1 MTTQAL
7 SGKCLCGA
15 CQFTATP
22 VDNKIGACH
31 CSTCRGWGGGPFM
44 SVGCGK
50 SVSFNADAP
59 IKVYDSSPWA
69 ERGFCQECGSHLFYR
84 LKGDGLY
91 FVLAGSF
98 DDLGQ
103 VVFDHQVFIDQKP
116 DFYSF
121 ANQTHNMTGA
131 EMFAKFAPPA

>member
-1 MTTQAL
+1 
-7 SGKCLCGA
+7 
-15 CQFTATP
+15 
-22 VDNKIGACH
+22 
-31 CSTCRGWGGGPFM
+31 M
-44 SVGCGK
+44 SVDCGK
-50 SVSFNADAP
+50 NVSFNADAP
-59 IKVYDSSPWA
+59 IKVYDSSQWA

-98 DDLGQ
+98 DHLDQ
-103 VVFDHQVFIDQKP
+103 VIFDHQVFIDQKP
-116 DFYSF
+116 DFYTF